1 MAVITD
7 DHCIISVNYRK
18 FNRRHDKK
26 IKGLYV
32 PWQGNDNYQ
41 GHYSYDFHISVAMT
55 VWLFAFTNI

>member
-55 VWLFAFTNI
+55 V